1 MIDIS
6 HMSRRPVTMVEED
19 IVTRVRNCSD
29 SFNVIS
35 SKPERVYKDVG
46 GYFDIKVIIW
56 INWFKDE
63 CVLRKLQSPFP
74 FPGLDIASS
83 LTRAAAEI
91 LCR

>member
-1 MIDIS
+1 
-6 HMSRRPVTMVEED
+6 MVEED

-46 GYFDIKVIIW
+46 GYFDQRLYIFGLIGIL
-56 INWFKDE
+56 KDE

-74 FPGLDIASS
+74 GLDLEPDMVFARLFRVIVPW
-83 LTRAAAEI
+83 
-91 LCR
+91 LCP

>member
-46 GYFDIKVIIW
+46 GYFDIYVP
-56 INWFKDE
+56 
-63 CVLRKLQSPFP
+63 L
-74 FPGLDIASS
+74 
-83 LTRAAAEI
+83 
-91 LCR
+91 

>member
-1 MIDIS
+1 
-6 HMSRRPVTMVEED
+6 MVEED

-46 GYFDIKVIIW
+46 GYFDIYIYAPFMIW
-56 INWFKDE
+56 IDLSIDE

-74 FPGLDIASS
+74 GLDLAPS

>member
-1 MIDIS
+1 
-6 HMSRRPVTMVEED
+6 MVEED

-46 GYFDIKVIIW
+46 GYFDQRLYI
-56 INWFKDE
+56 FGLSGLLKDE
-63 CVLRKLQSPFP
+63 CVLRKLESP
-74 FPGLDIASS
+74 FPGLDLTPS

-91 LCR
+91 LCG

>member
-46 GYFDIKVIIW
+46 GYFDQ
-56 INWFKDE
+56 
-63 CVLRKLQSPFP
+63 RPFY
-74 FPGLDIASS
+74 GLIG
-83 LTRAAAEI
+83 LKMNVF
-91 LCR
+91 